1 MNLQMRNGYEN
12 YEFDLHK
19 SFDFLLPYIA
29 EIVEERSDGSFYVYC
44 IRLSENKVKT
54 IRIYHEF
61 AEQQL
66 LITLQ
71 INHDYFTTLEIN
83 RKINAVKDEDLRPKG
98 DDYLGALYSNAQVIK
113 RIVEEDS

>member
-1 MNLQMRNGYEN
+1 MNLQMRKGYEN

-19 SFDFLLPYIA
+19 FFDFLIPYIA

-71 INHDYFTTLEIN
+71 INNDYFTTIEIN
-83 RKINAVKDEDLRPKG
+83 RKINVVKDEDLRPKG
-98 DDYLGALYSNAQVIK
+98 DYYLAAFSANAQVIK
-113 RIVEEDS
+113 KMVEEKS